1 MYIDIHSYIKY
12 NNGQYN
18 LLPLLNDMKKY
29 NIDYRVVGSL
39 NNLSN
44 IENTKNIINI
54 VNKHDNLLGCAIINP
69 KDPSCIDSVKLAC
82 TNENISMFEFNSFE
96 HGYYPDLQ
104 YNLNEILSIIET
116 TNKPV
121 KVFVGIGARSIP
133 QQWEFWA
140 KKYPKIKFI
149 FLHMGCFDYGY
160 TCIDVA
166 SRNKNIFIETSNQY
180 ELQILRKPIN
190 TLDSHKILFG
200 SMYPYRL
207 TSTGL
212 KIFDMLN
219 LKKQYLDLIFNHNAR
234 SILKI

>member
-12 NNGQYN
+12 TNGQYE
-18 LLPLLNDMKKY
+18 LSPLLDDLHKY
-29 NIDYRVVGSL
+29 NIDYRVIGSL

-44 IENTKNIINI
+44 IENTKNIIDI
-54 VNKHDNLLGCAIINP
+54 VSKYNKLLGCAIINP

-82 TNENISMFEFNSFE
+82 SNDNIVMFEFNSFE

-104 YNLNEILSIIET
+104 DNLNEIFSIIET

-140 KKYPKIKFI
+140 KKYSKINFI

-166 SRNKNIFIETSNQY
+166 NRNKNIFIETSNQY
-180 ELQILRKPIN
+180 ELQILRKAIN
-190 TLDSHKILFG
+190 TLNPHKILFG

-207 TSTGL
+207 SSTGL

-219 LKKQYLDLIFNHNAR
+219 LSKQNLDLIFSSNAR

>member
-1 MYIDIHSYIKY
+1 M
-12 NNGQYN
+12 
-18 LLPLLNDMKKY
+18 
-29 NIDYRVVGSL
+29 
-39 NNLSN
+39 
-44 IENTKNIINI
+44 
-54 VNKHDNLLGCAIINP
+54 
-69 KDPSCIDSVKLAC
+69 
-82 TNENISMFEFNSFE
+82 
-96 HGYYPDLQ
+96 
-104 YNLNEILSIIET
+104 
-116 TNKPV
+116 V

-180 ELQILRKPIN
+180 ELQILRKSIN

-219 LKKQYLDLIFNHNAR
+219 LKKQYLNLIFNHNAR

>member
-12 NNGQYN
+12 TNEQYE
-18 LLPLLNDMKKY
+18 LSPLLDDLHKY
-29 NIDYRVVGSL
+29 NIDYRVIGSL

-44 IENTKNIINI
+44 IENTKNIIDI
-54 VNKHDNLLGCAIINP
+54 VSKYNKLLGCAIINP

-82 TNENISMFEFNSFE
+82 SNDNIVMFEFNSFE

-104 YNLNEILSIIET
+104 DNLNEIFSIIET

-140 KKYPKIKFI
+140 KKYSKIKFI

-166 SRNKNIFIETSNQY
+166 NRNKNIFIETSNQY
-180 ELQILRKPIN
+180 ELQILRKAIHTIDP
-190 TLDSHKILFG
+190 HKILFG

-212 KIFDMLN
+212 KIFDMLKLN
-219 LKKQYLDLIFNHNAR
+219 TQILDLIFNSNAR
-234 SILKI
+234 TLLKI